1 MKHGLNFTIQQGWFS
16 KMIQK
21 NVPFQQPLSTGK
33 SIVIFHA
40 GSIKGFV
47 IGLVCGWF
55 VDSLWVVWVVCEW
68 FGWFFGGF
76 EFYS

>member
-21 NVPFQQPLSTGK
+21 NVPFQQPLSKGK
-33 SIVIFHA
+33 PIVIFHA

-47 IGLVCGWF
+47 IGLVCG
-55 VDSLWVVWVVCEW
+55 
-68 FGWFFGGF
+68 
-76 EFYS
+76 